1 MSAKDP
7 DHDQPTL
14 SFEDAS
20 SRLEEIVQELEE
32 GELPLEQLVLRYEE
46 GMKMVT
52 QCSHALNR
60 AEKRIEAIQK
70 LHQGEVEIVPAD
82 DIVAAPAGSGSAMQD
97 LEQDRGAG
105 GMDDSPAAS
114 SPAKRRKSKVTNSS
128 EAGKD
133 DTPGLSLF

>member
-97 LEQDRGAG
+97 RDAG